1 MRSPVSSTPPAYLP
15 RGARSEGAFI
25 WEKRVMTVSEKRD
38 YYEILGVR
46 KDADAAAIKK
56 AYRKLA
62 KKYHPDT
69 NAGNAHAEEEF
80 KKVTEAYDVLSDEKK
95 RKLYDTYGHAAFDGS
110 AAGADPFGQ
119 NAGGRGAYSRSY
131 DGSGGSY
138 REYHFEGGDVDMD
151 DIFGDMFG
159 SGFHRSG
166 FGGFGGRSFRRKGSD
181 LNAEVEV
188 SFDEAA
194 FGGKKLIHLQDS
206 TSGEVRSYEVN
217 IPAGIEDGK
226 TIRLRGK
233 GMPGSGGGED
243 GDLMLTVRVKEK
255 PGFRR
260 EGLDVYTTVK
270 VPFTTAVFGGEVP
283 IDTLYGRVMCR
294 IREGTQSGTKIRLA
308 GKGIVSMKN
317 ASVHGDQY
325 ASVEIDVPRRLNPEA
340 KQKLRE
346 YERAC

>member
-1 MRSPVSSTPPAYLP
+1 MDAVSCLCI
-15 RGARSEGAFI
+15 R
-25 WEKRVMTVSEKRD
+25 EKRVMTVSEKRD
-38 YYEILGVR
+38 YYEILGVS
-46 KDADAAAIKK
+46 KDADAATIKK

-69 NAGNAHAEEEF
+69 NAGNARAEEEF

-95 RKLYDTYGHAAFDGS
+95 RKLYDRYGHAAFDGS
-110 AAGADPFGQ
+110 AAGTDPFGQ
-119 NAGGRGAYSRSY
+119 GAGGGGSYRRSY
-131 DGSGGSY
+131 GGPGGSY
-138 REYHFEGGDVDMD
+138 REYHFEDGDVNMD
-151 DIFGDMFG
+151 DIFGDIFG
-159 SGFHRSG
+159 KGFQKSG
-166 FGGFGGRSFRRKGSD
+166 FGSFGGFSDHGFRSRGSD

-188 SFDEAA
+188 SFDEAV
-194 FGGKKLIHLQDS
+194 FGGKKMIHLQDS
-206 TSGEVRSYEVN
+206 ASKGVRSYEVN

-233 GMPGSGGGED
+233 GMSGTGGGEA
-243 GDLMLTVRVKEK
+243 GDLLLTIRVKDK

-294 IREGTQSGTKIRLA
+294 IKKGTQSGTKIRLA

-325 ASVEIDVPRRLNPEA
+325 AVVEIDVPRGLNPKA
-340 KQKLRE
+340 KQKLKE
-346 YERAC
+346 YEQACA